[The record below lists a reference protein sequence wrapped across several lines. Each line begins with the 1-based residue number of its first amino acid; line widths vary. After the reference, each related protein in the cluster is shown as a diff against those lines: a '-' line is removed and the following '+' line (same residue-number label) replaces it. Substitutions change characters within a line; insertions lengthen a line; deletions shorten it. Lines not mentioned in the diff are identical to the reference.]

1 MSLSRGELLR
11 KVVHMAVGLVAFSL
25 RYLSAPQ
32 AAAVA
37 AGAVLFNLFLLPRLG
52 GKQLWRAGER
62 ASGRSLGI
70 VLYPVAVLI
79 LIVVFYRRLE
89 VAAAVWAILAFGD
102 GMASLVGM
110 TLGKAKLPWNPEK
123 SWSGTLAYWLFG
135 TVGAVVLLQWTVP
148 GQYALA
154 FALGV
159 CALTAAVA
167 ALVESLPL
175 GLDDNLRVP
184 LVAGLLLL
192 GLLLAHG
199 GFAALA
205 EPVAVHRLGVGGAV
219 NVGLGLAALAAGAV
233 DLSGFL
239 AGGLLGSGVWWFL
252 GGRAFVLFAV
262 FVLGGSLVT
271 KLGYQRKAERKLAQE
286 KGGKRG
292 ARHALANTGTAFF
305 CALFAATTPYPR
317 LFALAFAGALAT
329 ALADTCGSEIG
340 QLWGRRT
347 FLITTLRPVPPGT
360 DGAVSVE
367 GTLAGIVGS
376 LVIAGLGAWAGLYA
390 VWPGIVIVVIA
401 AFLGTTLESL
411 FGATLERGGLLDN
424 EAINFLNT
432 LVGALLAFGLGYFWL
447 SP

>member
-1 MSLSRGELLR
+1 MSLPRGELPR
-11 KVVHMAVGLVAFSL
+11 KIVHMAVGLGAFSL

-37 AGAVLFNLFLLPRLG
+37 LGAVLFNLFVLPRFG
-52 GKQLWRAGER
+52 GKRLWRSAEAAR
-62 ASGRSLGI
+62 GRSLGI
-70 VLYPVAVLI
+70 VLYPVAVLLLI
-79 LIVVFYRRLE
+79 LLFYRRLE

-110 TLGKAKLPWNPEK
+110 TVGQAKLPWNAEK

-135 TVGAVVLLQWTVP
+135 TAGAVALLQWTAP
-148 GQYALA
+148 GEYGLA
-154 FALGV
+154 FALAV
-159 CALTAAVA
+159 CAVTAAVA
-167 ALVESLPL
+167 ALIESLPL

-184 LVAGLLLL
+184 LIAGLLLL
-192 GLLLAHG
+192 GLLLAQG
-199 GFAALA
+199 GFAALS
-205 EPVAVHRLGVGGAV
+205 EPATLHRLAVGASV
-219 NVGLGLAALAAGAV
+219 NVGMGLAALAAGAV
-233 DLSGFL
+233 DVSGFL
-239 AGGLLGSGVWWFL
+239 VGGLLGAGVWWFL
-252 GGRAFVLFAV
+252 GGRGFLLFAV

-271 KLGYQRKAERKLAQE
+271 KLGYQRKAARQLAQE
-286 KGGKRG
+286 KGGRRG

-317 LFALAFAGALAT
+317 LFGLAFAGALAT

-347 FLITTLRPVPPGT
+347 FLITTLRPVPRGT
-360 DGAVSVE
+360 NGAVSVE

-376 LVIAGLGAWAGLYA
+376 LVLAVLGGWAGLYA
-390 VWPGIVIVVIA
+390 AWPGVAIVVLA

-432 LVGALLAFGLGYFWL
+432 LVGALLAFGLGYVW
-447 SP
+447 S